1 MDEHAPA
8 EGEKD
13 LNEVMQAFGVSE
25 WKNLGLAGLLAS
37 PPGDSQSLL
46 VEVRGERYILE
57 ERVEGLIEEDNSHR
71 YAFRRFLKQAD
82 IPIPS
87 LWLTPQGEPAVV
99 EGDNYFE
106 LEQEPQGER
115 FSTVDPR
122 SLEWVGAAGAMLAR
136 IHQASSRY
144 PGPIHRW

>member
-1 MDEHAPA
+1 MNEHAPA
-8 EGEKD
+8 EEEKD
-13 LNEVMQAFGVSE
+13 LQEVMHAFGVGE
-25 WKNLGLAGLLAS
+25 WKKLGGSLAS

-71 YAFRRFLKQAD
+71 YAFRRFLQQAG

-99 EGDNYFE
+99 PGD
-106 LEQEPQGER
+106 
-115 FSTVDPR
+115 
-122 SLEWVGAAGAMLAR
+122 
-136 IHQASSRY
+136 
-144 PGPIHRW
+144 